1 MTTFRHFILLCSL
14 TAAVSASGCASL
26 ISMDAEGKPVA
37 PANKVEL
44 QQGRVTYKKD
54 HEEHEESHPDHLYV
68 NEYDSATTQ
77 NARMAG
83 MNPTSYKPEPAITV
97 NHYVQSMM
105 HDLAANLEVLSTTF
119 SLGVTSFVYLDGDY
133 QQGDLLGNQLSEA
146 FMHEAT
152 QFGIAVT
159 DFKTTDYIRV
169 TPTGDFTFSRDFL
182 ELTQQYPI
190 SVVLGGTIVRHQ
202 GGVLVNARMINVND
216 KKVLATAQTFIPQN
230 VVQALKATHSA
241 PLLQLKAAGTP

>member
-1 MTTFRHFILLCSL
+1 MTKYRHLILVCGMTNL
-14 TAAVSASGCASL
+14 AAVSGCTPL
-26 ISMDAEGKPVA
+26 IDTDSEGQPMA
-37 PANKVEL
+37 PANQVEL

-54 HEEHEESHPDHLYV
+54 DPAAVHPDQLFV
-68 NEYDSATTQ
+68 SQYDSATTQ

-83 MNPTSYKPEPAITV
+83 MNPASYKPEPAITV

-152 QFGIAVT
+152 QFGISVT

-202 GGVLVNARMINVND
+202 GGVLVNARMVNVND

>member
-1 MTTFRHFILLCSL
+1 MNRLNRYLSL
-14 TAAVSASGCASL
+14 VSASITLVMLHGCTPL
-26 ISMDAEGKPVA
+26 IQLDSEGKVST
-37 PANKVEL
+37 ANQVQL
-44 QQGRVTYKKD
+44 DQGSARMKKTQ
-54 HEEHEESHPDHLYV
+54 SFAHLYISD
-68 NEYDSATTQ
+68 YDSAALQ

-83 MNPTSYKPEPAITV
+83 MKLPGYKPEPAVTV
-97 NHYVQSMM
+97 NHYVQSLM

-119 SLGVTSFVYLDGDY
+119 SVGVTSFVYLDGDY

-152 QFGIAVT
+152 QFGMAVT

-190 SVVLGGTIVRHQ
+190 SVVLGGTLVRHQ
-202 GGVLVNARMINVND
+202 GGVMVNARMVNVND
-216 KKVLATAQTFIPQN
+216 KKVLASAQAFIPQS
-230 VVQALKATHSA
+230 VVQSLKGSHSA
-241 PLLQLKAAGTP
+241 PLLQLKAAEIQ

>member
-1 MTTFRHFILLCSL
+1 MTRYSRLFVSCSL
-14 TAAVSASGCASL
+14 IIVASVSGCTPL
-26 ISMDAEGKPVA
+26 IDTDSEGKPRMA
-37 PANKVEL
+37 TNQVEL
-44 QQGRVTYKKD
+44 NQGSAKGEKGESTHHFYVQQ
-54 HEEHEESHPDHLYV
+54 
-68 NEYDSATTQ
+68 YDSATAQ

-83 MNPTSYKPEPAITV
+83 MNLHSYKPESAITV
-97 NHYVQSMM
+97 NHYVQSLM

-119 SLGVTSFVYLDGDY
+119 SVGVTSFVYLDGDY

-152 QFGIAVT
+152 QFGMAVT

-190 SVVLGGTIVRHQ
+190 SVVLGGTMVRHQ
-202 GGVLVNARMINVND
+202 GGVIVNARMVNVND
-216 KKVLATAQTFIPQN
+216 KKVLASAQAFIPQH
-230 VVQALKATHSA
+230 VVQALKATQSA

>member
-1 MTTFRHFILLCSL
+1 MNTYRHFFLFFSVV
-14 TAAVSASGCASL
+14 TVASVSGCAPL
-26 ISMDAEGKPVA
+26 VDIDHEGKPVV

-44 QQGRVTYKKD
+44 QQGRVIYPKG
-54 HEEHEESHPDHLYV
+54 EAPDHLYV
-68 NEYDSATTQ
+68 REYDSATTQ

-83 MNPTSYKPEPAITV
+83 MQQAGYKPEPSVTV

-119 SLGVTSFVYLDGDY
+119 SVGVTSFVYLDGDY

-146 FMHEAT
+146 FMHEVT
-152 QFGIAVT
+152 QFGMAVT

-190 SVVLGGTIVRHQ
+190 SVVLGGTLVRHQ
-202 GGVLVNARMINVND
+202 GGVMVNARMVNVND

-230 VVQALKATHSA
+230 VVQALKATQSA

>member
-1 MTTFRHFILLCSL
+1 MTTFRQLILACGITSV
-14 TAAVSASGCASL
+14 VSVSGCAPL
-26 ISMDAEGKPVA
+26 IDTDHQGKPA
-37 PANKVEL
+37 MPANKVEL
-44 QQGRVTYKKD
+44 DQGRVTYKKAD
-54 HEEHEESHPDHLYV
+54 PEVHPDHLYV
-68 NEYDSATTQ
+68 NEYDSATVQ

-83 MNPTSYKPEPAITV
+83 MSPASYKPESAVTV

-119 SLGVTSFVYLDGDY
+119 NLGVTSFVYLDGDY

-190 SVVLGGTIVRHQ
+190 SVVLGGTLVRHQ
-202 GGVLVNARMINVND
+202 NGVLVNARMINVND
-216 KKVLATAQTFIPQN
+216 KKVLATAQTFIPQA
-230 VVQALKATHSA
+230 VVQALKATQSA

>member
-1 MTTFRHFILLCSL
+1 MTTFRHLILLCGM
-14 TAAVSASGCASL
+14 TALVSASGCAPL
-26 ISMDAEGKPVA
+26 IDTDSQGKPVV

-44 QQGRVTYKKD
+44 EQGRVTYKKD
-54 HEEHEESHPDHLYV
+54 DPAAHPDHLYV

-83 MNPTSYKPEPAITV
+83 MNPASYKPEPAITV

-190 SVVLGGTIVRHQ
+190 GVVLGGTIVRHQ
-202 GGVLVNARMINVND
+202 GGVLVNARMVNVND

-230 VVQALKATHSA
+230 VVQALKATQSA
-241 PLLQLKAAGTP
+241 PLLQLKAAETP

>member
-1 MTTFRHFILLCSL
+1 MTTFRQLIVVCGITSV
-14 TAAVSASGCASL
+14 VSVSGCTPL
-26 ISMDAEGKPVA
+26 IDTDAEGKPVV

-44 QQGRVTYKKD
+44 QQGRVTYQKND
-54 HEEHEESHPDHLYV
+54 PQAYPDHLYV
-68 NEYDSATTQ
+68 SQYDSATAQ

-83 MNPTSYKPEPAITV
+83 MNPTSYKPEPAVTV

-152 QFGIAVT
+152 QFGITVT

-190 SVVLGGTIVRHQ
+190 SVVLGGTLVRHQ
-202 GGVLVNARMINVND
+202 SGVLVNARMINVND

-230 VVQALKATHSA
+230 VVQALKATQSA

>member
-1 MTTFRHFILLCSL
+1 MNTYRHVFMFFSVV
-14 TAAVSASGCASL
+14 AVASISGCAPL
-26 ISMDAEGKPVA
+26 IDTDHEGKPAV
-37 PANKVEL
+37 PANHVEL
-44 QQGRVTYKKD
+44 QQGRVTQPKGEAAD
-54 HEEHEESHPDHLYV
+54 PLYV
-68 NEYDSATTQ
+68 REYDSATIQ

-83 MNPTSYKPEPAITV
+83 MQQAGYKPEPAITV

-119 SLGVTSFVYLDGDY
+119 SVGVTSFVYLDGDY

-152 QFGIAVT
+152 QFGMAVT

-190 SVVLGGTIVRHQ
+190 SVVLGGTLVRHQ
-202 GGVLVNARMINVND
+202 GGVIVNARMVNVND
-216 KKVLATAQTFIPQN
+216 KKILASAQTFIPQN

>member
-1 MTTFRHFILLCSL
+1 MITRNHCSVACTSLVLLTL
-14 TAAVSASGCASL
+14 TSACTPL
-26 ISMDAEGKPVA
+26 FQFNQDVAEV
-37 PANKVEL
+37 PANEVEL
-44 QQGRVTYKKD
+44 TQGEIKGKT
-54 HEEHEESHPDHLYV
+54 EGQLTHLYV
-68 NEYDSATTQ
+68 SDYDSATRQ

-83 MNPTSYKPEPAITV
+83 MKQGSYKPEPAVTV

-119 SLGVTSFVYLDGDY
+119 SVGVTSFIYLDGDY

-152 QFGIAVT
+152 QFGMAVT

-190 SVVLGGTIVRHQ
+190 SVVLGGTMVRHQ
-202 GGVLVNARMINVND
+202 GGVMVNARMINVND
-216 KKVLATAQTFIPQN
+216 KKVLASAQTFIPQN
-230 VVQALKATHSA
+230 VVQALKGSQSA
-241 PLLQLKAAGTP
+241 PLLQLKAAGVE

>member
-1 MTTFRHFILLCSL
+1 MTTYNQLFVLCSII
-14 TAAVSASGCASL
+14 AVASVSGCTPL
-26 ISMDAEGKPVA
+26 IDTDSEGRPA
-37 PANKVEL
+37 LPANKVEL

-54 HEEHEESHPDHLYV
+54 QPAERSNSDELYV
-68 NEYDSATTQ
+68 NQYDSATVQ

-83 MNPTSYKPEPAITV
+83 MKLHSYKPEPAITV
-97 NHYVQSMM
+97 NHYVQSLM

-119 SLGVTSFVYLDGDY
+119 SVGVTSFVYLDGDY

-182 ELTQQYPI
+182 ELTQQFPI
-190 SVVLGGTIVRHQ
+190 SVVLGGTLVRHQ
-202 GGVLVNARMINVND
+202 GGVIVNARMVNVND
-216 KKVLATAQTFIPQN
+216 KKVLASAQAFIPQN

>member
-1 MTTFRHFILLCSL
+1 MTTFRQLVVVCAI
-14 TAAVSASGCASL
+14 TTGAAGCAPL
-26 ISMDAEGKPVA
+26 IDTDAQGKPVV

-44 QQGRVTYKKD
+44 QQGRVTHSKGGSAM
-54 HEEHEESHPDHLYV
+54 EPDQLFV
-68 NEYDSATTQ
+68 SPYDSATAQ
-77 NARMAG
+77 HARMAG
-83 MNPTSYKPEPAITV
+83 MNPASYKPEPAVTV

-190 SVVLGGTIVRHQ
+190 SVVLGGTLVRHQ
-202 GGVLVNARMINVND
+202 SGVLVNARMINVND

-230 VVQALKATHSA
+230 VVQALKATQSA
-241 PLLQLKAAGTP
+241 PLLQLKAAETP

>member
-1 MTTFRHFILLCSL
+1 MTTFRQLILLCGM
-14 TAAVSASGCASL
+14 TATVAVSGCVPL
-26 ISMDAEGKPVA
+26 IDTDPQGKPVV

-44 QQGRVTYKKD
+44 QQGRVTYSKD
-54 HEEHEESHPDHLYV
+54 DAVVEPDQLFV
-68 NEYDSATTQ
+68 NQYDSATAQ
-77 NARMAG
+77 HARMAG
-83 MNPTSYKPEPAITV
+83 MNPTSYKPEPAVTV

-190 SVVLGGTIVRHQ
+190 SVVLGGTLVRHQ
-202 GGVLVNARMINVND
+202 NGVLVNARMINLND

-230 VVQALKATHSA
+230 VVQALKATQSA
-241 PLLQLKAAGTP
+241 PLLQLKAAQTP

>member
-1 MTTFRHFILLCSL
+1 MKTPTHFSFLVSSIVAAALLSACTPLIQLGGEDGASVPANEVDLEQGDAPDAADTSL
-14 TAAVSASGCASL
+14 T
-26 ISMDAEGKPVA
+26 
-37 PANKVEL
+37 
-44 QQGRVTYKKD
+44 
-54 HEEHEESHPDHLYV
+54 HLYV
-68 NEYDSATTQ
+68 SDFDSSAAQ
-77 NARMAG
+77 HARMAG
-83 MNPTSYKPEPAITV
+83 MKQAGYKPEPAITV

-119 SLGVTSFVYLDGDY
+119 SVGVTSFVYLDGDY

-152 QFGIAVT
+152 QFGMAVT

-190 SVVLGGTIVRHQ
+190 SVVLGGTLVRHH
-202 GGVLVNARMINVND
+202 GGVMVNARMVNVND
-216 KKVLATAQTFIPQN
+216 KKVLASAQTFIPQN
-230 VVQALKATHSA
+230 VVHALKATHSA

>member
-1 MTTFRHFILLCSL
+1 MTTFRHLILLCGM
-14 TAAVSASGCASL
+14 TALVSASGCAPL
-26 ISMDAEGKPVA
+26 IDTDSQGKPVV

-54 HEEHEESHPDHLYV
+54 DPAAHTDHLYV

-83 MNPTSYKPEPAITV
+83 MNPASYKPEPAITV

-202 GGVLVNARMINVND
+202 GGVLVNARMVNVND

>member
-1 MTTFRHFILLCSL
+1 MTRYLHLIFLCGV
-14 TAAVSASGCASL
+14 TAIASVSGCTPL
-26 ISMDAEGKPVA
+26 IDTDSEGKPVA

-54 HEEHEESHPDHLYV
+54 APDAAPLDQLYI
-68 NEYDSATTQ
+68 NQYDSATAQ

-83 MNPTSYKPEPAITV
+83 MNPTTYKPEPTVTV
-97 NHYVQSMM
+97 NHYVQSLM

-119 SLGVTSFVYLDGDY
+119 SVGVTSFVYLDGDY

-152 QFGIAVT
+152 QFGMAVT

-190 SVVLGGTIVRHQ
+190 SVVLGGTLVRHQ
-202 GGVLVNARMINVND
+202 GGVMVNARMVNVND
-216 KKVLATAQTFIPQN
+216 KKVLATAQTFIPQQ
-230 VVQALKATHSA
+230 VVQGLKATQSA
-241 PLLQLKAAGTP
+241 PLLQLKAAAMQ

>member
-1 MTTFRHFILLCSL
+1 MTTYRPTSFICSML
-14 TAAVSASGCASL
+14 ILASVSGCAPL
-26 ISMDAEGKPVA
+26 IDIGSDGKQDV
-37 PANKVEL
+37 PANQVEL
-44 QQGRVTYKKD
+44 QQGRVTYKKATP
-54 HEEHEESHPDHLYV
+54 ETHPDQLYISQ
-68 NEYDSATTQ
+68 YDSTVAQ

-83 MNPTSYKPEPAITV
+83 MAQASYKPEPAVTV

-119 SLGVTSFVYLDGDY
+119 SVGVTSFVYLDGDY
-133 QQGDLLGNQLSEA
+133 QQGDLLGNQISEA

-152 QFGIAVT
+152 QFGMAVT

-202 GGVLVNARMINVND
+202 GGVLVNARMVNVND

>member
-1 MTTFRHFILLCSL
+1 MTTFRHLTLLCGITTLVSV
-14 TAAVSASGCASL
+14 AACTPL
-26 ISMDAEGKPVA
+26 IDTDSEGKAVA
-37 PANKVEL
+37 PANRVEL
-44 QQGRVTYKKD
+44 QQGRVTYKKA
-54 HEEHEESHPDHLYV
+54 EEAAADATQLYV
-68 NEYDSATTQ
+68 NQYDSATAQ

-83 MNPTSYKPEPAITV
+83 MKPSSYKPEPTVTV
-97 NHYVQSMM
+97 NHYVQSLM

-119 SLGVTSFVYLDGDY
+119 SVGVTSFVYLDGDY

-152 QFGIAVT
+152 QFGMAVT

-190 SVVLGGTIVRHQ
+190 SVVLGGTLVRHQ
-202 GGVLVNARMINVND
+202 GGVIVNARMVNVND
-216 KKVLATAQTFIPQN
+216 KKVLASAQAFIPQQ
-230 VVQALKATHSA
+230 VVQGLKATQSA
-241 PLLQLKAAGTP
+241 PLLQLKAAGMQ

>member
-1 MTTFRHFILLCSL
+1 MIRLNRRYMTF
-14 TAAVSASGCASL
+14 ASL
-26 ISMDAEGKPVA
+26 MLVA
-37 PANKVEL
+37 ITSACTPLIQIDEAGSAAATTHQVGLK
-44 QQGRVTYKKD
+44 QGRAPGKKQ
-54 HEEHEESHPDHLYV
+54 HKLTHLYMTD
-68 NEYDSATTQ
+68 YDSATAQ

-83 MNPTSYKPEPAITV
+83 MLHGGYKPEVAITV
-97 NHYVQSMM
+97 NHYVQSLM

-119 SLGVTSFVYLDGDY
+119 SVGVTSFVYLDSDY

-152 QFGIAVT
+152 QFGMAVT

-190 SVVLGGTIVRHQ
+190 SVVLGGTLVRHQ
-202 GGVLVNARMINVND
+202 GGVMVNARMVNVND
-216 KKVLATAQTFIPQN
+216 KKVLASAQAFIPQQ
-230 VVQALKATHSA
+230 VVQSLKGTQSA
-241 PLLQLKAAGTP
+241 PLLQLKAAGVQ

>member
-1 MTTFRHFILLCSL
+1 MTRYSHLILLCGITTL
-14 TAAVSASGCASL
+14 VSVSGCAPL
-26 ISMDAEGKPVA
+26 IDTDSQGKPVV

-54 HEEHEESHPDHLYV
+54 DPAAHPDHLYV

-77 NARMAG
+77 NARMVG
-83 MNPTSYKPEPAITV
+83 MNPASYKPEPAITV

-190 SVVLGGTIVRHQ
+190 SVVLGGTLVRHQ
-202 GGVLVNARMINVND
+202 GGVLVNARMVNVND

>member
-1 MTTFRHFILLCSL
+1 MNTPNRYFLIL
-14 TAAVSASGCASL
+14 ASL
-26 ISMDAEGKPVA
+26 ATLSLNFGCTPLIQLDSEGKPST
-37 PANKVEL
+37 ANQVEL
-44 QQGRVTYKKD
+44 NQGNAPRLKKD
-54 HEEHEESHPDHLYV
+54 QSYAHLYV
-68 NEYDSATTQ
+68 GGYDSSAMQ

-83 MNPTSYKPEPAITV
+83 MAIPGYKAETSVTV
-97 NHYVQSMM
+97 NHYVQSLM

-119 SLGVTSFVYLDGDY
+119 SVGVTSFVYLDGDY

-152 QFGIAVT
+152 QFGMAVT

-190 SVVLGGTIVRHQ
+190 SVVLGGTLVRHH
-202 GGVLVNARMINVND
+202 GGVIVNARMVNVND
-216 KKVLATAQTFIPQN
+216 KKVLASAQAFIPQQ
-230 VVQALKATHSA
+230 VVQSLKGSHSA
-241 PLLQLKAAGTP
+241 PLLQLKAAGAQ

>member
-1 MTTFRHFILLCSL
+1 MTTFRQLILACGITSV
-14 TAAVSASGCASL
+14 VSVSGCAPL
-26 ISMDAEGKPVA
+26 IDTDHQGKPVV
-37 PANKVEL
+37 PANEVEL
-44 QQGRVTYKKD
+44 DQGRVSYKKVD
-54 HEEHEESHPDHLYV
+54 PKVHPDHLFV
-68 NEYDSATTQ
+68 NEYDSATVQ

-83 MNPTSYKPEPAITV
+83 MNPASYKPESTVTV

-119 SLGVTSFVYLDGDY
+119 NLGVTSFVYLDGDY

-190 SVVLGGTIVRHQ
+190 SVVLGGTLVRHQ
-202 GGVLVNARMINVND
+202 NGVLVNARMINVND
-216 KKVLATAQTFIPQN
+216 KKVLATAQTFIPQP
-230 VVQALKATHSA
+230 VVQALKATQSA

>member
-1 MTTFRHFILLCSL
+1 MTTYRHICLFSSVLV
-14 TAAVSASGCASL
+14 AASVTGCAPL
-26 ISMDAEGKPVA
+26 IDTDHNGRPAA

-54 HEEHEESHPDHLYV
+54 EPATHPDQLYV
-68 NEYDSATTQ
+68 SQYDSATTQ

-83 MNPTSYKPEPAITV
+83 MQHAGYKPEPAITV

-105 HDLAANLEVLSTTF
+105 HDLAANLEVLNTTF
-119 SLGVTSFVYLDGDY
+119 SVGVTSFVYLDGDY

-152 QFGIAVT
+152 QFGMAVT

-190 SVVLGGTIVRHQ
+190 SVVLGGTLVRHQ
-202 GGVLVNARMINVND
+202 GGVMVNARMVNVND

-230 VVQALKATHSA
+230 IVQALKATQSA

>member
-1 MTTFRHFILLCSL
+1 MTTFRHFILLCGL
-14 TAAVSASGCASL
+14 TALVSAFGCAPL
-26 ISMDAEGKPVA
+26 IDTDSEGKPVA

-44 QQGRVTYKKD
+44 EQGRVTYKKD
-54 HEEHEESHPDHLYV
+54 DPAAHPDHLYV

-83 MNPTSYKPEPAITV
+83 MNLTSYKPESAITV

-202 GGVLVNARMINVND
+202 GGVLVNARMVNVND